1 MPRCAQPLPHRHE
14 KQAEDRFWYRWSRSI
29 QHRPWPFLVG
39 GVLVLAALALPLFS
53 IRLGFG
59 DTGNLKEEQ
68 TARRA
73 YDLLAEGFGPGSNGR
88 SSSCPPIRPPRP
100 SRWPPSTRR

>member
-1 MPRCAQPLPHRHE
+1 M
-14 KQAEDRFWYRWSRSI
+14 KAEQRFWYRWSRSI

-39 GVLVLAALALPLFS
+39 GVLVLVALALPLFS

-73 YDLLAEGFGPGSNGR
+73 YDLLADGFGPGSNG
-88 SSSCPPIRPPRP
+88 PLVLV
-100 SRWPPSTRR
+100 STDPAASAETVAAVDAALEHAGLA